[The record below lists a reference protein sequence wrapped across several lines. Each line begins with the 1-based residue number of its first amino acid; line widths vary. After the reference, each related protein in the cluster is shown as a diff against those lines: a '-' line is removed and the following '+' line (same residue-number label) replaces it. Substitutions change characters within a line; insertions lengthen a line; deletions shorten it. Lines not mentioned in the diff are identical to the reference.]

1 MDPKDFNLEKMQ
13 KMLTPQNI
21 GNTIRMF
28 IGLGSKDIV
37 EQFIEQVD
45 LAVDGAELL
54 AVSPLSPFSLNMQ
67 LVRH

>member
-45 LAVDGAELL
+45 LAADGAELL